1 MYHFKNTYLFS
12 SIITQTPY
20 FTQYHQAKMPD
31 VKQLNFMSFHFNPV
45 LENFQFL
52 ESWQKDFHQ
61 EADQRFLRFHW
72 PEDEGIYPEVFTYL
86 NENGYQLGRMELL
99 KINPQNFLVSSS
111 QPPIAITRLNKD
123 NIKNYLNLNYEADLE
138 HGKVYAEQ
146 KQIQYQGY
154 LKRPHIQPY
163 LAFQDNH
170 LVASI
175 DLIVVKSSIEI
186 NSLYV
191 DPKYRR
197 QGIASALQGKAM
209 EVAKENETDLIL
221 IADAE
226 DTPVDMYKQQGYESL
241 HSIIIAEKKL

>member
-12 SIITQTPY
+12 SVITQTPY

-197 QGIASALQGKAM
+197 QGIASALQEKAM

-241 HSIIIAEKKL
+241 HSIIITEKKL

>member
-12 SIITQTPY
+12 SVITQTPY

-86 NENGYQLGRMELL
+86 NESGYQLGRMELL

-241 HSIIIAEKKL
+241 HSIIITEKKL

>member
-12 SIITQTPY
+12 SVITQTPY

-86 NENGYQLGRMELL
+86 NESGYQLGRMELL

-111 QPPIAITRLNKD
+111 QPPITITRLNKD

-241 HSIIIAEKKL
+241 HSIIITEKKL

>member
-12 SIITQTPY
+12 SVITQTPY

-241 HSIIIAEKKL
+241 HSIIITEKKL

>member
-1 MYHFKNTYLFS
+1 MYHFKSTYLFS

-31 VKQLNFMSFHFNPV
+31 VKQVNFMSFHFNPA

-61 EADQRFLRFHW
+61 DTGQNFLRFHW

-86 NENGYQLGRMELL
+86 NESNYQLGRMELL
-99 KINPQNFLVSSS
+99 KISPRDFPASSG
-111 QPPIAITRLNKD
+111 QPNLIIARLNKD
-123 NIKNYLNLNYEADLE
+123 NMEDYLSLNYEADLE
-138 HGKVYAEQ
+138 HGEAYAEQ

-163 LAFQDNH
+163 LAFQDHH

-175 DLIVVKSSIEI
+175 DLIVLKRSIEI

-191 DPKYRR
+191 HPKYRR
-197 QGIASALQGKAM
+197 QGIAWALQGKVM
-209 EVAKENETDLIL
+209 EVARERENELIL

-226 DTPVDMYKQQGYESL
+226 DTPIDMYKKQGYGSL